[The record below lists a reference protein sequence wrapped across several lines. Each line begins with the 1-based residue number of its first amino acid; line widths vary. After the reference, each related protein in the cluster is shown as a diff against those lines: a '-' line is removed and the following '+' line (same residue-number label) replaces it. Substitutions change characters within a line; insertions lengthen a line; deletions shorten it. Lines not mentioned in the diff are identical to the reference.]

1 MRQIVN
7 FLRKMGILGL
17 LTGLLLFTSMPVSA
31 VVVDHLYEA
40 EIAVSDQTRK
50 TRHEIFRKAFQ
61 QVLIKVVGSSRI
73 LGNPLVDDA
82 RNKVLKYISQF
93 RYRELPEGFKQP
105 IASKTTKNPVVFSNM
120 LWIRFDV
127 QIVNKLLRNS
137 QLPVWGKQRPETLVW
152 IAVRDGGQRYILR
165 QRDKSPIKD
174 EIEKAAKIR
183 GLPIRWPEYD
193 EIDRS
198 RLSFVDLWGGFW
210 DNILT
215 VSRRYQKESMLVG
228 RYLWSAGQWQV
239 NWDLL
244 TNTHQQN
251 WQISSP
257 DLTFLS
263 TTGVDKTSDL
273 ISVKYALFLRE
284 TGSGGNFY
292 IDIHGINS
300 VDDYAQITTYLQ
312 GLAPIKD
319 LNASE
324 VGAQGVRFKINA
336 QGNVDD
342 LKHLIALGTVLKPVN
357 IQVST
362 QQAEQGDVILAYEVR

>member
-1 MRQIVN
+1 MQQIVK
-7 FLRKMGILGL
+7 FLAKIGIFTSLTGFLL
-17 LTGLLLFTSMPVSA
+17 LTSAPASA
-31 VVVDHLYEA
+31 VVVGHLYEV
-40 EIAVSDQTRK
+40 EIAVNDQTRK

-61 QVLIKVVGSSRI
+61 QMLIKVVGSSRV

-82 RNKVLKYISQF
+82 RNKVLKYVSQF
-93 RYRELPEGFKQP
+93 RYRELPADFKQP
-105 IASKTTKNPVVFSNM
+105 LAADGTTPAVYNSM
-120 LWIRFDV
+120 LWIKFDV
-127 QIVNKLLRNS
+127 QVVNKLLRNS

-165 QRDKSPIKD
+165 QQDKSPIKD
-174 EIEKAAKIR
+174 EIEKAAKNR

-193 EIDRS
+193 EVDRS

-215 VSRRYQKESMLVG
+215 VSRRYQKESILVG
-228 RYLWSAGQWQV
+228 RYLWTSGQWKV

-251 WQISSP
+251 WQINSS
-257 DLTFLS
+257 DLAFLS

-273 ISVKYALFLRE
+273 VSAKYALFLRE
-284 TGSGGNFY
+284 TGGGGNFY
-292 IDIHGINS
+292 IDIHGIDS
-300 VDDYAQITTYLQ
+300 VDSYAQIMNYLQ
-312 GLAPIKD
+312 GLAPVKD

-324 VGAQGVRFKINA
+324 ISTQGVRFKIIA

-342 LKHLIALGTVLKPVN
+342 LKHLIALGTVLNPVN

-362 QQAEQGDVILAYEVR
+362 QQPEQGDVILAYEMR